1 MLNRKKQ
8 TPTKRKTARSSR
20 VGPAHSMMP
29 LSTTLEQSVPL
40 SAAFE
45 KHLIASPGERV
56 KHFNRNSL
64 NLGTANRLR
73 DLQMDFG
80 RFNADQFRHQ
90 LMNYTEAELIKLGR
104 SVSSA
109 ASRCLD
115 P

>member
-1 MLNRKKQ
+1 
-8 TPTKRKTARSSR
+8 
-20 VGPAHSMMP
+20 MMP

-115 P
+115 PMTQQLNASKYELCRQEWRRRHPK